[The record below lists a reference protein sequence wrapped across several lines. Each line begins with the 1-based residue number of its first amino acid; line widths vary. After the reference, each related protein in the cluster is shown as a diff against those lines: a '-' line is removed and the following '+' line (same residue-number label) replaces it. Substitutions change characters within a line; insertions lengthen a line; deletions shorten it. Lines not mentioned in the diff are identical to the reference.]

1 MRIVL
6 TLLLLVGLAGCQ
18 MQLPGQ
24 GRGAAGSSQE
34 TGPEV
39 NPITGAPLTAAESAI
54 TVTSLDDPGN
64 KDAQDAPPTAP
75 AAKAGAANTS
85 AAQPP
90 STEAP
95 LQPLTTPKPRPD
107 AVTAAPPPPPA
118 PKTPAHLACEKRGGR
133 WSQAGASGA
142 NYCQTITKDSGKAC
156 TKSTECQGYCLAK
169 SNTCA
174 PATPLLGC
182 HDILTEDGKFLTQC
196 IN

>member
-18 MQLPGQ
+18 IALPG
-24 GRGAAGSSQE
+24 RGGGDLASAQDAA
-34 TGPEV
+34 PNV
-39 NPITGAPLTAAESAI
+39 NPITGAPLAVTESAI
-54 TVTSLDDPGN
+54 TVTSLDDPGD
-64 KDAQDAPPTAP
+64 KAAPDAPPAATAALASIDSQATQTP
-75 AAKAGAANTS
+75 GA
-85 AAQPP
+85 
-90 STEAP
+90 EAP
-95 LQPLTTPKPRPD
+95 LQPMITPRPRPD
-107 AVTAAPPPPPA
+107 TERAAPPPPQA

-142 NYCQTITKDSGKAC
+142 AYCQTITKDSGKAC
-156 TKSTECQGYCLAK
+156 TKSTDCQGYCLAK